1 MTDAET
7 AAQALQALLQD
18 KEELEVRIDREG
30 APLAQL
36 AERYDALRSKLARAR
51 NQPRRSSGRGSYVG
65 GTVTSVTGAADGNGL
80 DVTVEK
86 YDRDDGHDTITVPAA
101 YLADPDGYEAAAA
114 ATITDLELA
123 QKLRALEAA
132 RATVAALDADK
143 VRRHNTPDA
152 DPPVPDLALVR
163 ATHREADRDD
173 PDPTPA
179 AAELAATRLLA
190 AAAELAATR
199 AKFSFTLD
207 DAYARLGLDADKVRR
222 HNTPDADP
230 PVPDLAL
237 VRATHREADRD
248 DPDPTPGWCFECAQQ
263 WPCVTIQLADTVD
276 RLHKDNVR
284 VLLERSEQTSL
295 ALALQADLDAAYEAI
310 RSSEPTVMHPHIDGG
325 HQVSYRGAAKRLTR
339 HQWATIAAA
348 EAAAP
353 DAATPEPGTP
363 KP

>member
-132 RATVAALDADK
+132 RATVAAL
-143 VRRHNTPDA
+143 
-152 DPPVPDLALVR
+152 
-163 ATHREADRDD
+163 EAETR
-173 PDPTPA
+173 PA
-179 AAELAATRLLA
+179 
-190 AAAELAATR
+190 
-199 AKFSFTLD
+199 
-207 DAYARLGLDADKVRR
+207 
-222 HNTPDADP
+222 
-230 PVPDLAL
+230 
-237 VRATHREADRD
+237 
-248 DPDPTPGWCFECAQQ
+248 
-263 WPCVTIQLADTVD
+263 
-276 RLHKDNVR
+276 
-284 VLLERSEQTSL
+284 
-295 ALALQADLDAAYEAI
+295 
-310 RSSEPTVMHPHIDGG
+310 
-325 HQVSYRGAAKRLTR
+325 
-339 HQWATIAAA
+339 
-348 EAAAP
+348 
-353 DAATPEPGTP
+353 
-363 KP
+363 

>member
-132 RATVAALDADK
+132 RATIAA
-143 VRRHNTPDA
+143 
-152 DPPVPDLALVR
+152 
-163 ATHREADRDD
+163 
-173 PDPTPA
+173 
-179 AAELAATRLLA
+179 
-190 AAAELAATR
+190 
-199 AKFSFTLD
+199 
-207 DAYARLGLDADKVRR
+207 LDADKVRR